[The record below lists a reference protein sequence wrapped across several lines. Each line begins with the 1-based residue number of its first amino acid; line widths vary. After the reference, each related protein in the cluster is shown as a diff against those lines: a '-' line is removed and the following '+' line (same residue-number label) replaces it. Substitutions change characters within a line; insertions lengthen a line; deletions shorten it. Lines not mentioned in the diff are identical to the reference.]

1 MDDLWFFNVDNK
13 SWKQI
18 ENQKG
23 DIPCPRSF
31 HKMTSA
37 GDKLYVF
44 GGCGLLSRTSLTS
57 GRFNDL
63 HTFDP
68 KTAKWTQL
76 PSSDKIKG
84 RGGAV
89 FQASPDEKS
98 LYVISGF
105 TGEENSDVHRFDIAT
120 SKWTQL
126 ESFPQSSISKRS
138 VSAAAT
144 VKSLD
149 MVLLFGGELEP
160 SARGHEG
167 AGNFGNDVIYLD
179 TKTKG
184 ALFAN
189 ASVDSKSEAPTPRGW
204 LASDVLREG
213 KDKNGKK
220 FAEVVFFGGLTGNDV
235 EMQRNNDTWV
245 LRID

>member
-1 MDDLWFFNVDNK
+1 
-13 SWKQI
+13 
-18 ENQKG
+18 
-23 DIPCPRSF
+23 
-31 HKMTSA
+31 MTSA

-44 GGCGLLSRTSLTS
+44 GGCGMESRTSLKS

-63 HTFDP
+63 YSFDP
-68 KTAKWTQL
+68 KSSKWTKL

-89 FQASPDEKS
+89 FEPSPDQKS
-98 LYVISGF
+98 LFVISGF
-105 TGEENSDVHRFDIAT
+105 TGEENSDVHRFDIAS

-126 ESFPQSSISKRS
+126 EHFPQGSISKRS
-138 VSAAAT
+138 VSAAAS
-144 VKSLD
+144 VKSMD
-149 MVLLFGGELEP
+149 MILLFGGELEP

-189 ASVDSKSEAPTPRGW
+189 ALVDSK
-204 LASDVLREG
+204 
-213 KDKNGKK
+213 
-220 FAEVVFFGGLTGNDV
+220 
-235 EMQRNNDTWV
+235 
-245 LRID
+245 

>member
-1 MDDLWFFNVDNK
+1 MVA
-13 SWKQI
+13 
-18 ENQKG
+18 
-23 DIPCPRSF
+23 
-31 HKMTSA
+31 A
-37 GDKLYVF
+37 GGKLYVF
-44 GGCGLLSRTSLTS
+44 GGCGPLSRNSLTS

-63 HTFDP
+63 HSFDP
-68 KTAKWTQL
+68 KTSKWTKL

-89 FQASPDEKS
+89 FQASPDEEF

-105 TGEENSDVHRFDIAT
+105 TGEENSDVHRFDIAK

-126 ESFPQSSISKRS
+126 QSFPKDSISKRS
-138 VSAAAT
+138 VCAAA
-144 VKSLD
+144 SLTSIN
-149 MVLLFGGELEP
+149 MILIFGGELEP